1 MPQPFL
7 VTAFIPEID
16 RRSIV
21 LSTKIGESESDRFRK
36 ILASKGQS
44 ISAYLREVIRKEI
57 NAAIEIE

>member
-21 LSTKIGESESDRFRK
+21 LSTKIGESESDRFRE

-57 NAAIEIE
+57 NAAIE

>member
-36 ILASKGQS
+36 ILVSKGQS